1 MLQEQNVTAIY
12 RRFTSADLVRQ
23 ALRDHGI
30 EIARVHVIPDR
41 VTGIDD
47 AADFGLYD
55 SVIRD
60 LDLPEADIRAYQD
73 AVRRGDFVVSATVP
87 SSEVP
92 QVQEIM
98 SHPEA
103 FGDRVDRV
111 EARAEPEPEDA
122 RLATERPVE
131 TTFPLAAE
139 TPLHGG
145 KTWQNIVARR

>member
-41 VTGIDD
+41 VSGIDD
-47 AADFGLYD
+47 ATDFGLYD

-87 SSEVP
+87 TSEVP
-92 QVQEIM
+92 RVQEIM

-103 FGDRVDRV
+103 FGDRVDRT
-111 EARAEPEPEDA
+111 EARAEAEAEDP
-122 RLATERPVE
+122 RLTERPLE
-131 TTFPLAAE
+131 TTFPL
-139 TPLHGG
+139 G
-145 KTWQNIVARR
+145 R